1 MENKYTNETK
11 TLMQLHY
18 SRLSEKERRHYA
30 AIEAQKLGHGG
41 IMYISKLFKTTRVT
55 ITKGIFELKNASV
68 YEQIPIGKQRK
79 AGGGRKKNL
88 QKPMP

>member
-1 MENKYTNETK
+1 MENKYTNETMS
-11 TLMQLHY
+11 LMRLHY

-41 IMYISKLFKTTRVT
+41 IMYISHLLELNRKT
-55 ITKGIFELKNASV
+55 IGKGIFELKNASI
-68 YEQIPIGKQRK
+68 YDQIPIGKQRK

-88 QKPMP
+88 